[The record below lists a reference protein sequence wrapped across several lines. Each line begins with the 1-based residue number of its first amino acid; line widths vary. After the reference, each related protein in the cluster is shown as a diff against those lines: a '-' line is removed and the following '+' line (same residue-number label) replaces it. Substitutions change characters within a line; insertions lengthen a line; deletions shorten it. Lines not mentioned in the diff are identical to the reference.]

1 MTERRLDE
9 CPECPLL
16 DDRVP
21 LRLSYA
27 MIVDDREP
35 LRLSYAM
42 IDRVVARD
50 GQPPLWDVC
59 ARKHV
64 HKFDTTT
71 PAQARGQNAHV
82 GVQPM
87 SVHGPACQIPMSVH
101 ESIHKLIRYHGC
113 RTVGS

>member
-1 MTERRLDE
+1 M
-9 CPECPLL
+9 
-16 DDRVP
+16 P

-64 HKFDTTT
+64 HTFGTTT
-71 PAQARGQNAHV
+71 PAQVRMHAMVVRGEE
-82 GVQPM
+82 G
-87 SVHGPACQIPMSVH
+87 GGIPSK
-101 ESIHKLIRYHGC
+101 S
-113 RTVGS
+113 RTQGHPLKFPDPGASLLNPGLRGIPSKPGAQGHLF